1 MKYKCELF
9 HHFIAFEQKSKYNFI
24 SIISVIYQYLNF
36 GIVYSGKFIVKWEI
50 LFWLDTLIKIY
61 VRVLRF
67 NLSKMDY
74 WTDEAH
80 KEWEYH
86 QWFTFLLPKSSIM
99 IGRIDFRLFSS
110 SWQNATKH
118 KIIFSF
124 YIAYFLWT
132 YEAITYQTIIDD
144 DYGYY
149 YNFIS
154 LLTIITHRR

>member
-1 MKYKCELF
+1 MIREL
-9 HHFIAFEQKSKYNFI
+9 Y
-24 SIISVIYQYLNF
+24 YLLNF
-36 GIVYSGKFIVKWEI
+36 GIVYSNKFIVKGEF

-61 VRVLRF
+61 VRDFRF